1 MISFITQIAI
11 SGKRESMI
19 RMLNAALCNVESKN
33 VITESDDLD
42 VINHKLMA
50 DDGIGGIV
58 IGIPDLLAA
67 EFLEDKLLQEQ
78 KQKYEAD
85 SHDDECEYSGRSIEV
100 VRVENSES
108 GYTAMF
114 LMDEYEDYRYCD
126 WVNWSD
132 IARLYDCRVIV
143 DVDAFRND
151 GWYEFCGTTI
161 YEVTDGSVK
170 ETHIVPR
177 MEDEEYFEA
186 FDKLCKLNPK
196 RYKQKQIDDLE
207 AKVSALQE
215 KITREKLLFLLE
227 NLDETDGHLN
237 VPEGVTHLS
246 LVLLQY
252 TDKLRSIYI
261 PASVDTINKRA
272 ISSSNLE
279 SIEISPDN
287 PNFCS
292 VNNCILDKDK
302 TRLLIGCRGSVI
314 PEGVAEIEEYA
325 FYGCRGLTSIVI
337 PNSVTV
343 IGNDAFGNCSGLEKM
358 TIPSHVKTVDAEA
371 FRGCTSLSEL
381 TIEDGVESLGC
392 ASFMGC
398 TALTSVTLPE
408 TLTNLPKKVFEDC
421 TSLTDVT
428 LPKHL
433 EDTADDAF
441 KNTPW
446 GGGVVVSAKTDD
458 DLPF

>member
-1 MISFITQIAI
+1 MVQYITQIAI

-50 DDGIGGIV
+50 DDGMGIE

-85 SHDDECEYSGRSIEV
+85 SHDDEYEYSGRSIEV

-108 GYTAMF
+108 GYTAKFSMY
-114 LMDEYEDYRYCD
+114 EYEDYHYCD

-143 DVDAFRND
+143 DVDAFWNGGFD
-151 GWYEFCGTTI
+151 EYEFCGTTI
-161 YEVTDGSVK
+161 YEMTDGSVK

-177 MEDEEYFEA
+177 IEDKEYFEA

-196 RYKQKQIDDLE
+196 RYRQKQIDDLE
-207 AKVSALQE
+207 AKISALQAE
-215 KITREKLLFLLE
+215 ISREKLLVLLE
-227 NLDETDGHLN
+227 NLDETDGHLA
-237 VPEGVTHLS
+237 VPEGVTRLS
-246 LVLLQY
+246 EVMWPY
-252 TDKLRSIYI
+252 ADKLRSIYI

-287 PNFCS
+287 PDFCS

-314 PEGVAEIEEYA
+314 PEGVAEIEGYA
-325 FYGCRGLTSIVI
+325 FYGC
-337 PNSVTV
+337 
-343 IGNDAFGNCSGLEKM
+343 CGLEKM
-358 TIPSHVKTVDAEA
+358 TIPSHVKRVGSHA
-371 FRGCTSLSEL
+371 FSDCTGLSKL
-381 TIEDGVESLGC
+381 IIEDGVEDLGL

-408 TLTNLPKKVFEDC
+408 TLTDLPLKVFEGC

-428 LPKHL
+428 LPKHQV
-433 EDTADDAF
+433 DTADDAF

-446 GGGVVVSAKTDD
+446 GGGVVVPAKTDD